1 MVHSLEQRVL
11 TILACGHG
19 EPQVGQALP
28 SNSHSMTPKMLDTVC
43 SELLLEPIS
52 VFPTLFLL
60 LVGFPQGPAPALP
73 AVTVA
78 GMDEWPGCGAVL
90 TSLGSTSWGEAQWAG
105 GCRNSCAWCSL
116 PALSISS
123 SHRECVCGN
132 SFACATACSFSKS
145 MLAFPGR
152 SPSQFAEGQRSLWGI
167 TTLVC
172 IFPFSLPTRMA
183 AWAFSNPGSK
193 PAAPARCFLPRSR
206 FKFHRPLL

>member
-19 EPQVGQALP
+19 EPQVEQALP

-73 AVTVA
+73 AVPVA

-90 TSLGSTSWGEAQWAG
+90 TSLGITRWGEAQWAG
-105 GCRNSCAWCSL
+105 GCRNS
-116 PALSISS
+116 
-123 SHRECVCGN
+123 
-132 SFACATACSFSKS
+132 
-145 MLAFPGR
+145 
-152 SPSQFAEGQRSLWGI
+152 
-167 TTLVC
+167 
-172 IFPFSLPTRMA
+172 
-183 AWAFSNPGSK
+183 
-193 PAAPARCFLPRSR
+193 
-206 FKFHRPLL
+206 